1 MCSLCFN
8 FTTMKIKELLFA
20 LLFVSLSAIGVM
32 AQTVTDANVNKAR
45 EFSFFE
51 DKVLEPRSDVK
62 LFPNPAVDYLIVEIK
77 DQEMTNVDFELN
89 NIIGNTFSLRSEK
102 MNGNRYKFYVKDL
115 QPGYYF
121 LTVKDASSGYKRA
134 YRFVK
139 K

>member
-1 MCSLCFN
+1 
-8 FTTMKIKELLFA
+8 MKIREFFLILMCLCLPFSG
-20 LLFVSLSAIGVM
+20 LM
-32 AQTVTDANVNKAR
+32 AQSAPEAKLNKSR

-51 DKVLEPRSDVK
+51 DKMLEPRSDVK
-62 LFPNPAVDYLIVEIK
+62 LFPNPAVDYLTVEIK
-77 DQEMTNVDFELN
+77 DQGMTEVEFELN

-102 MNGNRYKFYVKDL
+102 VSGNRYKFYVKDL

>member
-1 MCSLCFN
+1 
-8 FTTMKIKELLFA
+8 MKIKGILLLIF
-20 LLFVSLSAIGVM
+20 LVSLSGSCLL
-32 AQTVTDANVNKAR
+32 AQSSSGLNLNKTR

-77 DQEMTNVDFELN
+77 DSAMVAVDFELN

-102 MNGNRYKFYVKDL
+102 MSGNRYKFYVKDL
-115 QPGYYF
+115 MPGYYF
-121 LTVKDASSGYKRA
+121 LTVKDANSGYKRA

>member
-1 MCSLCFN
+1 
-8 FTTMKIKELLFA
+8 MKIKETLL
-20 LLFVSLSAIGVM
+20 LLMIFCLSFSGGM
-32 AQTVTDANVNKAR
+32 AQSRTSVNLNKSR

-62 LFPNPAVDYLIVEIK
+62 LFPNPAVDYLIVELK
-77 DQEMTNVDFELN
+77 DENMTSVEFELN

-102 MNGNRYKFYVKDL
+102 INGNRYKFYVKDL
-115 QPGYYF
+115 SPGYYF
-121 LTVKDASSGYKRA
+121 LTVKDNDSGYKRA

>member
-1 MCSLCFN
+1 
-8 FTTMKIKELLFA
+8 MKIREIFLVLMCIC
-20 LLFVSLSAIGVM
+20 LSISGVV
-32 AQTVTDANVNKAR
+32 AQSAPAAKLNKSR

-62 LFPNPAVDYLIVEIK
+62 LFPNPAVDYLTVELK
-77 DQEMTNVDFELN
+77 DQGMTDVEFELN

-102 MNGNRYKFYVKDL
+102 ITGNRYRFYVKDL

>member
-1 MCSLCFN
+1 
-8 FTTMKIKELLFA
+8 MKVREFLLM
-20 LLFVSLSAIGVM
+20 LLFVCLSAGAVM
-32 AQTVTDANVNKAR
+32 AQSVAGTNLNKAR

-62 LFPNPAVDYLIVEIK
+62 LFPNPAVEYLIVEIK
-77 DQEMTNVDFELN
+77 DHEMTNVDFELN

-102 MNGNRYKFYVKDL
+102 MEGNRYKFYVKDL

-121 LTVKDASSGYKRA
+121 LTVKDVSSGYKRA

>member
-1 MCSLCFN
+1 
-8 FTTMKIKELLFA
+8 MKIKYIFLLLLFFCLPFSWA
-20 LLFVSLSAIGVM
+20 A
-32 AQTVTDANVNKAR
+32 AQSGGGQGPNKAR

-77 DQEMTNVDFELN
+77 DEQMTSVEFELN
-89 NIIGNTFSLRSEK
+89 NIIGNIFSLRSEK
-102 MNGNRYKFYVKDL
+102 LEGNRYKFYVKDL
-115 QPGYYF
+115 SPGYYF
-121 LTVKDASSGYKRA
+121 LTIKDNNTGYKRA

>member
-1 MCSLCFN
+1 
-8 FTTMKIKELLFA
+8 MKIREFFLILMCICLPA
-20 LLFVSLSAIGVM
+20 SGLM
-32 AQTVTDANVNKAR
+32 AQSTPAVKLNKSR

-51 DKVLEPRSDVK
+51 DKMLEPRSDVK
-62 LFPNPAVDYLIVEIK
+62 LFPNPAVDYLTVEIK
-77 DQEMTNVDFELN
+77 DQGMTEVEFELN
-89 NIIGNTFSLRSEK
+89 NIIGNSFSLRSEK
-102 MNGNRYKFYVKDL
+102 INGNRYKFYVKDL